1 MSDTRWWETFPWRMV
16 QTNLREI
23 DMADMDAKSYVDELK
38 QYHATVV
45 TLNAAGII
53 ASYPTEVA
61 QQKQSD
67 YLTGDTLAD
76 ILRECHKAGI
86 RVIARCDFSKVHET
100 LYEEHPEWAYRQSSG
115 QPLIYNGYVQ
125 TCINGDYQQRYVYDI
140 LRELFSKYDFD
151 GLFCN
156 MSSTF
161 VVDYE
166 LQLHEPCHCKNC
178 RRLFQEQ
185 TGMEIPD
192 SLNPKDPAFGRYMAF
207 IGAEDVRSC
216 EGNQ

>member
-1 MSDTRWWETFPWRMV
+1 M
-16 QTNLREI
+16 
-23 DMADMDAKSYVDELK
+23 
-38 QYHATVV
+38 
-45 TLNAAGII
+45 
-53 ASYPTEVA
+53 
-61 QQKQSD
+61 
-67 YLTGDTLAD
+67 AD

-100 LYEEHPEWAYRQSSG
+100 LYEQHPEWAYRQSSG

-166 LQLHEPCHCKNC
+166 LQVHEPCHCKNC

-207 IGAEDVRSC
+207 IGACSKSMRIMLSMGLIIFGQSAIRMSTITHGCMMHRSMR
-216 EGNQ
+216 EE